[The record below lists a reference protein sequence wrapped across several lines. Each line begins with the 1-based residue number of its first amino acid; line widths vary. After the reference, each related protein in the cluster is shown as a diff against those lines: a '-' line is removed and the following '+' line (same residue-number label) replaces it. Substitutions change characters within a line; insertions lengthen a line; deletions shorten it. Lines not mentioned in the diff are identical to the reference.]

1 METDLC
7 EVQTS
12 TIASI
17 VVVAI
22 HVKDLLA
29 LDRQQ
34 AREDTF
40 GETSTEHDDLR
51 TASDKQNGKCA
62 AKQEDITSYS
72 SSMVG

>member
-29 LDRQQ
+29 LDGEET
-34 AREDTF
+34 REDTF
-40 GETSTEHDDLR
+40 SESSTKDDDL
-51 TASDKQNGKCA
+51 T
-62 AKQEDITSYS
+62 II
-72 SSMVG
+72 